1 VHGEINDG
9 VAQFIAKV
17 GRTEEGSSDILT
29 VYKRL
34 FFPFVLILSHMTIE
48 LNDEEKVRILNSD
61 DLFVIMRDILLR
73 ENKIDQD
80 REHFWVIGL
89 ASNHRLLFIE
99 LISMGTVDKALV
111 EPMEVY
117 SVALQ
122 KRAVKILLVHNH
134 PSGELKASEADKDIT
149 NRLIQVGL
157 IVNTPVL
164 DHLIITTNTYMSFA
178 DTGLLEELEKSRKYV
193 PMYKQIEELQ
203 QMAEELGRKKATD
216 STKKE
221 IAIAMKRE
229 GLPDE
234 VIARFTG
241 LSLEVIKK
249 V

>member
-1 VHGEINDG
+1 
-9 VAQFIAKV
+9 
-17 GRTEEGSSDILT
+17 
-29 VYKRL
+29 
-34 FFPFVLILSHMTIE
+34 MTIE

-164 DHLIITTNTYMSFA
+164 DHLIITSNSYMSFA

-193 PMYKQIEELQ
+193 PMYKQMEELQ
-203 QMAEELGRKKATD
+203 QMAEELG
-216 STKKE
+216 
-221 IAIAMKRE
+221 MKRGLRKGVE
-229 GLPDE
+229 AVAQRMKEKGMSNDVIAEITGLP
-234 VIARFTG
+234 
-241 LSLEVIKK
+241 LEVVGKL
-249 V
+249 

>member
-1 VHGEINDG
+1 
-9 VAQFIAKV
+9 
-17 GRTEEGSSDILT
+17 
-29 VYKRL
+29 
-34 FFPFVLILSHMTIE
+34 
-48 LNDEEKVRILNSD
+48 
-61 DLFVIMRDILLR
+61 
-73 ENKIDQD
+73 
-80 REHFWVIGL
+80 
-89 ASNHRLLFIE
+89 
-99 LISMGTVDKALV
+99 MGTVDKALV

-134 PSGELKASEADKDIT
+134 PSGELKPSEADKDIT

-164 DHLIITTNTYMSFA
+164 DHIIITTNSYMSFA
-178 DTGLLEELEKSRKYV
+178 DTGLLEELKKSKKYV

-203 QMAEELGRKKATD
+203 QMAEELGRRKGIKD
-216 STKKE
+216 GMEKGIDETKKQ

-229 GLPDE
+229 GVPDE

-249 V
+249 I